1 MPTQQYIHTVFES
14 LETAV
19 EYGMIGDWSVDGPN
33 IAIRCGSERTTI
45 PQLDAA
51 DYLIHLF
58 EEHEMECGEARLIG
72 AHEEAAR

>member
-1 MPTQQYIHTVFES
+1 MLTQQYIHTVFES

-19 EYGMIGDWSVDGPN
+19 EYGVIRDWSVDGPN
-33 IAIRCGSERTTI
+33 IAIRRGSERTTI

-58 EEHEMECGEARLIG
+58 EKHEMESGEAPRTG
-72 AHEEAAR
+72 AYHEAAR